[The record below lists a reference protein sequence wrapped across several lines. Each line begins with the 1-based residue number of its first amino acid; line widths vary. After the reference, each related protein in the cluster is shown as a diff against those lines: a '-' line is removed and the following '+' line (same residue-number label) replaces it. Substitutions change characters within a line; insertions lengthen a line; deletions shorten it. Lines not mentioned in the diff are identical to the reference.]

1 MSNTKHRLR
10 TAVMLKSDGAVTY
23 LQISLIDVN
32 LHDKRERAEP
42 LALQGVL
49 DGGIGKVW
57 QRLAELTTVGLVTS
71 RTCVSRA

>member
-10 TAVMLKSDGAVTY
+10 TAVMLQSDV
-23 LQISLIDVN
+23 DVN
-32 LHDKRERAEP
+32 LHDRRERAEP

-71 RTCVSRA
+71 RT